1 MLYRFFHRTHGGL
14 FVPVGR
20 APSGA
25 RVSTV
30 GAPLSKL
37 CGKKNVPSACP
48 VENKISLLENM
59 KRDFSKKVFQK

>member
-37 CGKKNVPSACP
+37 CGKKTCLQCVLW
-48 VENKISLLENM
+48 KIKFLFW
-59 KRDFSKKVFQK
+59 KT